1 MKRHLSLA
9 LGLTFVLAVA
19 GTDWGQNIVGSS
31 HDLAGTGNITALCE
45 ACHTPHSAPEVVS
58 EAPLW
63 NHLTSSSTFQM
74 YNNAW
79 SSTIDNTVDA
89 APTGNSVACL
99 SCHDGTIA
107 IDAIGGVAGTE
118 PVIAASASVGFD
130 LRDDHPVSIE
140 YSTAADGG
148 LNDSTTV
155 KGAGLKFFSSK
166 VQCATCH
173 NPHDP
178 GTSTKFLRVENDA
191 NSTLCTTCHNK

>member
-1 MKRHLSLA
+1 
-9 LGLTFVLAVA
+9 
-19 GTDWGQNIVGSS
+19 
-31 HDLAGTGNITALCE
+31 
-45 ACHTPHSAPEVVS
+45 
-58 EAPLW
+58 
-63 NHLTSSSTFQM
+63 M

-89 APTGNSVACL
+89 APTGNSVACP

>member
-19 GTDWGQNIVGSS
+19 GTAWGQNIDGSA

-74 YNNAW
+74 YNSSW

-89 APTGNSVACL
+89 APTGNSSPETRPGVNCMPRQSQTYA
-99 SCHDGTIA
+99 
-107 IDAIGGVAGTE
+107 DASRTPKRMA
-118 PVIAASASVGFD
+118 
-130 LRDDHPVSIE
+130 
-140 YSTAADGG
+140 
-148 LNDSTTV
+148 
-155 KGAGLKFFSSK
+155 
-166 VQCATCH
+166 
-173 NPHDP
+173 P
-178 GTSTKFLRVENDA
+178 GMCWMA
-191 NSTLCTTCHNK
+191 